1 MYQIP
6 EDFNPEDYRIAADQ
20 CVVNNGGCDHLC
32 TSNKCSCL
40 SGYLL
45 AEDGKHCEGIPHAV
59 ECGAGYL
66 HTHMH
71 CPCKPLNIV
80 SVL

>member
-1 MYQIP
+1 M
-6 EDFNPEDYRIAADQ
+6 EVNPEDCIVADQ

-45 AEDGKHCEGIPHAV
+45 AEDGKHCEGIPQCSVGH
-59 ECGAGYL
+59 
-66 HTHMH
+66 
-71 CPCKPLNIV
+71 
-80 SVL
+80 SVLFCY